1 MKNYCIT
8 SAICDSEGTIYYKN
22 DSGYMMALEKPSC
35 LPLRRRL
42 RTVWFSAAAKKTFDV
57 IARDGDG
64 NKIDATVKFDGK
76 NVDFNWN
83 DDVKTSYTLNF
94 SGKENG
100 DHTVEITVA
109 DGAGRTAKRHTPSIT
124 RRLKRVS

>member
-1 MKNYCIT
+1 
-8 SAICDSEGTIYYKN
+8 
-22 DSGYMMALEKPSC
+22 MMALEKAVMPTIETTLEDGMVQRGS
-35 LPLRRRL
+35 
-42 RTVWFSAAAKKTFDV
+42 KKTFDV

-94 SGKENG
+94 SGKK
-100 DHTVEITVA
+100 TVT
-109 DGAGRTAKRHTPSIT
+109 T
-124 RRLKRVS
+124 R